1 MSTKA
6 YYQNQIDSLKRDIA
20 RLRSEITSKNER
32 IKDLQK
38 QKLLNEN
45 TIKV

>member
-38 QKLLNEN
+38 QKTAKREYY
-45 TIKV
+45 